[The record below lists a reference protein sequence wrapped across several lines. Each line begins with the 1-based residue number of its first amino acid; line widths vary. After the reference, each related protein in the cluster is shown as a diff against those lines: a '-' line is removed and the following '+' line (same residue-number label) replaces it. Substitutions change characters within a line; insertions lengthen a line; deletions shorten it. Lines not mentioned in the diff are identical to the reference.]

1 MDKITESL
9 QKMLREKELKFQTL
23 FNSLTK
29 DGSSNMTSTSV
40 QFNAIPDEEESKGM
54 SVVIDID
61 PTTSQFY
68 IAAYPYVAY
77 TKHRKN
83 DVEDLISKWNSCGS
97 STSVVFEDDKGIP
110 VPSNYGI
117 HVHIAGF
124 SPTNGLD
131 AETWC
136 KYLDLVRENTSCV
149 LEMLDELVVE
159 ELF

>member
-29 DGSSNMTSTSV
+29 DGSSSMTSTSV
-40 QFNAIPDEEESKGM
+40 QFKANPDEYDSTGM

-68 IAAYPYVAY
+68 IAAYPNVTF
-77 TKHRKN
+77 TKLRKD
-83 DVEDLISKWNSCGS
+83 DVEELISKWNKCGC

-110 VPSNYGI
+110 VPGNYCI

-124 SPTNGLD
+124 SPTTGLD
-131 AETWC
+131 AETWSR
-136 KYLDLVRENTSCV
+136 YLDLVRENTSCL
-149 LEMLDELVVE
+149 LEMMHEFLE
-159 ELF
+159 EDI